1 MRAFARTFPG
11 RAESAAQARHWL
23 RELLDHETC
32 GAKVPTETA
41 ETAYLLLS
49 ELATNAAQHTASGR
63 PGGYFSVFAR
73 FTTSR
78 LRIEVTDEP
87 DLGDPPAPAPA
98 RPRDESGRGLGIVA
112 ALSTRCGDY
121 RRARSHT
128 VFFELAHG
136 SRRHGNGNGNFPPPL
151 ALPPLRHWFQRQV
164 ASRSRP
170 RGSLAPARGPGG
182 GGRLFAPSP
191 AIA

>member
-11 RAESAAQARHWL
+11 RAESAARARHWL
-23 RELLDHETC
+23 KDLLDHETC
-32 GAKVPTETA
+32 GARVPTETA

-73 FTTSR
+73 FTASR

-87 DLGDPPAPAPA
+87 ALADPPVASSA
-98 RPRDESGRGLGIVA
+98 RPHDESGRGLGIVA

-136 SRRHGNGNGNFPPPL
+136 SRNGNGNGNLPPPL
-151 ALPPLRHWFQRQV
+151 ALTPLRHWLQRQSP
-164 ASRSRP
+164 ARSLPQR
-170 RGSLAPARGPGG
+170 SPARGR
-182 GGRLFAPSP
+182 GRLFAPSP
-191 AIA
+191 ASA